1 MRVDGGVDTPR
12 GYDGPSRP
20 LTVGSNEDPDRR

>member
-12 GYDGPSRP
+12 GYDGASRRE
-20 LTVGSNEDPDRR
+20 TVGSSEDPDRR